1 MVKWDKSE
9 RKQNTFK
16 TDVKQSNDDE
26 VRERKNGLLKLI
38 ERKEI
43 LSKMVQNLL
52 ECSNSVAEDEVDEIM
67 ANHSNISQLKEEHV
81 KYNNNKVK
89 NRKIKA
95 K

>member
-1 MVKWDKSE
+1 
-9 RKQNTFK
+9 
-16 TDVKQSNDDE
+16 
-26 VRERKNGLLKLI
+26 
-38 ERKEI
+38 
-43 LSKMVQNLL
+43 MVQNLL

>member
-9 RKQNTFK
+9 RKQNTLK

-52 ECSNSVAEDEVDEIM
+52 ECLNSVAEDEVDEIM

-89 NRKIKA
+89 NRKITK
-95 K
+95 